1 MTAGID
7 ISDLSTTVR
16 PQDDLYRYANGP
28 WLDRTEIPADKAI
41 YGAFHALLD
50 TAEQNVRAIVE
61 RTAADQQPDGTEARK
76 IGDLYTSFM
85 DEETIER
92 LGAGPIADQLALV
105 AAVKDLDGLVA
116 ALGALE
122 LQGVPGIFYY
132 GVDIDAK
139 KSDEYIVYVTQGGI
153 SLPDESYYREDNFA
167 EVRTEYVA
175 HLARMLDLAG
185 LPDAT
190 AAADRIFA
198 LETRL
203 AAGHWDRVRNRD
215 VSATYNKLDRAG
227 LEALT
232 PGLDWSVWLTNA
244 GVPESAF
251 EQLVVRQP
259 DYLTAAAEA
268 LREVELEHWKE
279 WLAWRVVHTA
289 APLLSKAFVDENF
302 SFYGK
307 TLTGAPEL
315 RERWKRGLGVVE
327 NALGE
332 AVGQLYVGEH
342 FPPIAKARM
351 VELVANLVEAYR
363 QRIDALDWM
372 SPETRQQAL
381 DKLGMFTPK
390 IGYPDKWKDYSG
402 LEVHPDDLVGNVRRS
417 VAVETA
423 RDLAKLGQ
431 PIDRT
436 EWLMTPQTVNAYYN
450 PRMNE
455 IVFPA
460 AILQPPFFDLEA
472 DDAVNYGAIG
482 AVIGHEIGHGFDDQ
496 GSKYDGA
503 GNLNDWWT
511 DEDRAA
517 FEERTAKLVEQYNAL
532 ESTDAPGNKV
542 NGELTLGENI
552 GDLGGLSIG
561 YVAYE
566 LSLAGGEPPAPVD
579 GLTAG
584 QRFFLAWA
592 LGWSTKAREAEAI
605 RRLAID
611 PHSPPE
617 FRCNAVARNIDAFH
631 TAFDVTE
638 SDAMWL
644 PPEDRVRIW

>member
-7 ISDLSTTVR
+7 SSDLSTTVR
-16 PQDDLYRYANGP
+16 PQDDLYQYANGP

-50 TAEQNVRAIVE
+50 DAERDVRAIVE
-61 RTAADQQPDGTEARK
+61 KTAAEQHPAGSEARK
-76 IGDLYTSFM
+76 IGDLFASFM
-85 DEETIER
+85 DTEAIER
-92 LGAGPIADQLALV
+92 LGAEPIADQLELV
-105 AAVKDLDGLVA
+105 ASIKDVDGLVA
-116 ALGALE
+116 ALGRLE
-122 LQGVPGIFYY
+122 LQGVPGVFYY
-132 GVDIDAK
+132 GADIDAK
-139 KSDEYIVYVTQGGI
+139 KSDEYIIYASQGGI

-167 EVRTEYVA
+167 DIRTAYVA
-175 HLARMLDLAG
+175 HLARMLELAG

-190 AAADRIFA
+190 GAAERIMA

-215 VSATYNKLDRAG
+215 VTATYNKVDRAG

-232 PGLDWSVWLTNA
+232 PGFDWAAWLSNA

-251 EQLVVRQP
+251 AQLVVRQP
-259 DYLTAAAEA
+259 EYLTAAAAA
-268 LREVELEHWKE
+268 LQEIDLEQWKE
-279 WLAWRVVHTA
+279 WLSWRIVHTA

-302 SFYGK
+302 DFFGK

-315 RERWKRGLGVVE
+315 RERWKRGLGVVDS
-327 NALGE
+327 ALGE
-332 AVGQLYVGEH
+332 AVGQLYVAEH
-342 FPPIAKARM
+342 FPPAAKARM

-363 QRIDALDWM
+363 QRIEALDWM
-372 SPETRQQAL
+372 GSETRQRAL
-381 DKLGMFTPK
+381 DKLGTFTPK

-402 LEVHPDDLVGNVRRS
+402 LEIKADDLVGNVRRS

-431 PIDRT
+431 PIDKT

-460 AILQPPFFDLEA
+460 AILHPPFFDLDA
-472 DDAVNYGAIG
+472 DDAVNYGSIG

-503 GNLNDWWT
+503 GNLLDWWT
-511 DEDRAA
+511 DEDRVA
-517 FEERTAKLVEQYNAL
+517 FEQRTAKLVAQYNTL
-532 ESTDAPGNKV
+532 EPTDAPGHKV

-552 GDLGGLSIG
+552 GDLGGLSIA
-561 YVAYE
+561 YVAYT
-566 LSLAGGEPPAPVD
+566 LSLGGGEEPAPID
-579 GLTAG
+579 DLTG
-584 QRFFLAWA
+584 SQRFFLAWA
-592 LGWSTKAREAEAI
+592 LGWSSKARQAEAI

-617 FRCNAVARNIDAFH
+617 FRCNAVVRNIDAFH
-631 TAFDVTE
+631 EAFAVAD
-638 SDAMWL
+638 SDTMWL
-644 PPEDRVRIW
+644 APEDRVRIW